1 MSPTQSYVTL
11 RTRRIVANFSNFL
24 STLKGADWK
33 IVKDWYTDSLQ
44 TTSFIT
50 THESKTDEYDIV
62 IDQNNPFKFKMNLA
76 LYQKK
81 TPKQVLAQFQQM
93 KISP

>member
-1 MSPTQSYVTL
+1 M
-11 RTRRIVANFSNFL
+11 ANFYSKLFEHPQGGRLEN
-24 STLKGADWK
+24 SKGLT
-33 IVKDWYTDSLQ
+33 YNTDILSLQ

-62 IDQNNPFKFKMNLA
+62 IDQNNPFKMSLA
-76 LYQKK
+76 LYKK
-81 TPKQVLAQFQQM
+81 TTPKQVLAQFEPM